1 MSRNPRRT
9 CARTLRP
16 RRPRSCASYLSQPCA
31 AACAAPSQ
39 PATLPGD
46 SWLERHYS
54 DQGGLPWIR
63 PNPLRVVGFGE
74 GLLDRRGRQAE
85 DGHTTPSL
93 GCRGFGRPALLLSLA
108 AAAVAPSRL
117 TTLPIL
123 SAGKLLFVDGLL
135 CDTPTTPDFELW
147 TRPRGPLHY
156 QRPSGVAARPDAG
169 RRLPRHPAR
178 RFRSPRRGSCSRAAR
193 SSTGQVLGRT
203 RGQGPRAARP
213 QEHESGPPG
222 ASATAR
228 EFVRKHDAFVDFV
241 PSVEARLNRVRQTTG
256 LPGAV
261 VFGTRGDG
269 AHECLPGLAS
279 FFQV

>member
-93 GCRGFGRPALLLSLA
+93 ACRGFGRPALLLSLA

-156 QRPSGVAARPDAG
+156 QRPSEAWRQG
-169 RRLPRHPAR
+169 RM
-178 RFRSPRRGSCSRAAR
+178 RAA
-193 SSTGQVLGRT
+193 GC
-203 RGQGPRAARP
+203 RGIRRAGSDR
-213 QEHESGPPG
+213 
-222 ASATAR
+222 R
-228 EFVRKHDAFVDFV
+228 
-241 PSVEARLNRVRQTTG
+241 
-256 LPGAV
+256 
-261 VFGTRGDG
+261 
-269 AHECLPGLAS
+269 
-279 FFQV
+279 

>member
-1 MSRNPRRT
+1 VSRNPRRT

-93 GCRGFGRPALLLSLA
+93 ACRGFGRPALLLSLA

-123 SAGKLLFVDGLL
+123 SAGKLLFVDDLL

-156 QRPSGVAARPDAG
+156 QRPSGVAARPPRGPKGTKLKGPTTRESDVLKGTATFPVCYHTEVA
-169 RRLPRHPAR
+169 RRYTSTQLRLRAAPRRADPTRTRLP
-178 RFRSPRRGSCSRAAR
+178 
-193 SSTGQVLGRT
+193 
-203 RGQGPRAARP
+203 
-213 QEHESGPPG
+213 
-222 ASATAR
+222 
-228 EFVRKHDAFVDFV
+228 
-241 PSVEARLNRVRQTTG
+241 
-256 LPGAV
+256 
-261 VFGTRGDG
+261 
-269 AHECLPGLAS
+269 AHTKSITCM
-279 FFQV
+279 